1 MSKSAGVAVF
11 HGNNILLAKRIEF
24 YKGELCSLPGY
35 WAVFAGSIEENET
48 PEDAAERELFEEA
61 KLTIENPLELI
72 GQIQD
77 FTLYG
82 TSFNELVYPDLNFE
96 HTEYG
101 WFDLD
106 ALDSFPYKIDE
117 KLVDLILKYKNIV

>member
-11 HGNNILLAKRIEF
+11 YGNNILLAKRIEF

-48 PEDAAERELFEEA
+48 PEDAAERELFEES

-106 ALDSFPYKIDE
+106 TLDSFPYKIDE